1 MATGDTFLAASA
13 KTGSTSSLGLA
24 TPLGL
29 RAAATMGSTPSDDDD
44 DDDDDGGGR
53 GDPEGESPPVSF
65 CSASLLGDTGAGW
78 GRSSP
83 RPEGRLEA
91 AATISLAV
99 ILRSAFLG
107 EVRPASSTSSAL
119 ESLRGVDREVGTPA
133 RCRGAG
139 FGGDTGSGL

>member
-1 MATGDTFLAASA
+1 MAASA

-29 RAAATMGSTPSDDDD
+29 RAAATTGSTPDDDD
-44 DDDDDGGGR
+44 DDDDGR
-53 GDPEGESPPVSF
+53 GDPEGESPPASF
-65 CSASLLGDTGAGW
+65 CTGAGW
-78 GRSSP
+78 GRSSS